1 MFPGEIWV
9 NVAVAPGTV
18 RTPILDRQAGHLRYR
33 ADIDGLRA
41 IAILPVVLYHA
52 GIPGFKGGFVGVD
65 VFFVISGYL
74 MASLIMREIIRGEFN
89 LLRFYERR
97 IRRIFPALFAMF
109 AACGIMAWLFFMP
122 AEFEYFA
129 RSLRAAAFFTSNFQF
144 ERESGYFDI
153 GTQMKPLVHTWSL
166 AVEEQFYI
174 FFPLVLI
181 LLGRFARRYI
191 APILLTLL
199 IASLAASVW
208 AVHTNP
214 VSAFYLTQFRIW
226 ELLLGSLL
234 AFNVL
239 PAVRSRP
246 AREAVAALGILL
258 IVYAVIAFDDSTPFP
273 GLAALVPCIGAALVI
288 HGHATNGPAGRL
300 LTARP
305 MVFIGLISYSLY
317 LWHWPAIV
325 FTRYL
330 VWPELSPVQGVLVV
344 LGAIAAAILSW
355 RFIERP
361 FRNQSGFI
369 SRRPLFAGA
378 IAAVVASVI
387 LGDIVVEKQGVPER
401 LPEIAQRIYSAK
413 YDVARFSGP
422 GCSPDRKGQE
432 ASAEDVRS
440 GKLCNIGKTDSGEPK
455 FLVWG
460 DSHAEAM
467 GPAIDAAASQAGVRG
482 LTAPRPSCP
491 PLFDVQLSDPLL
503 FEKCREFN
511 AAIRDM
517 IAEQHIPLVFLVAY
531 WPKYVHDA
539 ELPNQGIYFDPS
551 VSPSLEDHSA
561 PIAAALDR
569 TLAELTRQGTKVVL
583 VMDVPEMGRNIPEA
597 LAKAA
602 IKGGSADVAPPWS
615 YVEKR
620 QALARSTIETYARKY
635 DAMIVDPLPA
645 FCSNGHCAAARDGVP
660 LYRDADHLTATA
672 ARNLSYL
679 YAHIFQPD

>member
-1 MFPGEIWV
+1 MNLVVAPGEI
-9 NVAVAPGTV
+9 
-18 RTPILDRQAGHLRYR
+18 RSPILDREAGHLRYR

-41 IAILPVVLYHA
+41 LAILPVVLYHA

-74 MASLIMREIIRGEFN
+74 MASLIMREIIHGDFN

-129 RSLRAAAFFTSNFQF
+129 RSLRAAAVFTSNFQF

-191 APILLTLL
+191 VPILFTLL
-199 IASLAASVW
+199 LASLAASVW
-208 AVHTNP
+208 AVHAEP
-214 VSAFYLTQFRIW
+214 VPAFYLTQFRIW
-226 ELLLGSLL
+226 ELLLGALL

-239 PAVRSRP
+239 PAVLSRP
-246 AREAVAALGILL
+246 AREAIAASGILL
-258 IVYAVIAFDDSTPFP
+258 IVYAVIAFDDGTAFP
-273 GLAALVPCIGAALVI
+273 GLAALLPCVGAALII
-288 HGHATNGPAGRL
+288 HAHATNGPAGRL

-305 MVFIGLISYSLY
+305 VVFIGLISYSLY

-325 FTRYL
+325 FTKYL
-330 VWPELSPVQGVLVV
+330 VWPELSPVQGGLVV
-344 LGAIAAAILSW
+344 LGAFAAAVLSW

-369 SRRPLFAGA
+369 GRRAIFAGGITA
-378 IAAVVASVI
+378 IAASVV
-387 LGDIVVEKQGVPER
+387 LGEYVEENHGIPSR
-401 LPEIAQRIYSAK
+401 LPQVAQQIYSAK
-413 YDVARFSGP
+413 YDIGRFSGA
-422 GCSPDRKGQE
+422 GCLSEGGGQE

-440 GKLCNIGKTDSGEPK
+440 GKLCSIGKTDAGAPK

-467 GPAIDAAASQAGVRG
+467 GPAIDAAATQAGVHG

-491 PLFDVQLSDPLL
+491 PLFDVQLSDRLL
-503 FEKCREFN
+503 TERCQEFN
-511 AAIRDM
+511 TAVRGM
-517 IAEQHIPLVFLVAY
+517 IAERHIPLVFLVAY

-551 VSPSLEDHSA
+551 VPPSLEDRSA
-561 PIAAALDR
+561 PIAEALDR
-569 TLAELTRQGTKVVL
+569 TMAELTRQGTKVVL
-583 VMDVPEMGRNIPEA
+583 VMDVPEMGRFIPEA

-602 IKGGSADVAPPWS
+602 IEGSSTDVAPPWN

-620 QALARSTIETYARKY
+620 QALARTMIESYARKY
-635 DAMIVDPLPA
+635 DAMVVDPLPA
-645 FCSNGHCAAARDGVP
+645 FCSNGSCSAARDGMP
-660 LYRDADHLTATA
+660 LYRDADHITATA
-672 ARNLSYL
+672 ARSLSYL
-679 YAHIFQPD
+679 YEHIFQRD